1 MSNKNLIQIRQ
12 FCLYHEIENTFITEL
27 HNYGLIK
34 IINQE
39 EDEYLEPEQL
49 PAVEKMIRLHYDL
62 KINLEGI
69 DAIAHLLNKI
79 EALQQN
85 LIASQN
91 KLRLYEEKQSSSK
104 YHKKE

>member
-27 HNYGLIK
+27 HNFGLIK
-34 IINQE
+34 IIIEE

-79 EALQQN
+79 EVLQQN
-85 LIASQN
+85 LTASQN
-91 KLRLYEEKQSSSK
+91 KLRLYEENTA
-104 YHKKE
+104 E

>member
-1 MSNKNLIQIRQ
+1 MNSKDLIQIKQ
-12 FCLYHEIENTFITEL
+12 FCVYHEIENTFITEL
-27 HNYGLIK
+27 HNYGLVQ
-34 IINQE
+34 IIMLE
-39 EDEYLEPEQL
+39 EDEYLQPEQL

-85 LIASQN
+85 LTAAQN
-91 KLRLYEEKQSSSK
+91 KLRLYEQHQIEQ
-104 YHKKE
+104 